1 MYRPAW
7 VVLME
12 NSSITVLISGAQVK
26 RLRNV
31 KVKASVADI
40 SASQRLLLL
49 FAVLIWKN
57 PSLPN

>member
-7 VVLME
+7 VALME

-49 FAVLIWKN
+49 FAVDM
-57 PSLPN
+57 